1 MNRGGR
7 QNKHFSLMKQ
17 IFTYF
22 FFLAFGTVLTAQVCP
37 INNNIRNG
45 TPKVFFTFTSE
56 AEANYYEDTQ
66 TSGSGVSDCG
76 GADCDNLNNAVFSGM
91 ASPSG
96 TAFNATFDKV
106 RDHTGT
112 EIKFND
118 DLPAGVTATDFFEG
132 TVTFNFDGGITLT
145 CSYNASGV
153 LPVVFADFTARSHN
167 GTVQLDWTTATEL
180 NNDYFQVERSA
191 DGREFTALGKVNGNG
206 NSETF
211 LNYTFTDREPLT
223 GASYYRLR
231 QVDYDG
237 TEAFSHIVSVKNTT
251 PGTLTAFPTI
261 LNGTRELTLDLP
273 EAATLELLNV
283 SGQRVRTFRAL
294 DAGTQ
299 RIDLNGLGAGM
310 YILRTDNERSTKI
323 FLN

>member
-206 NSETF
+206 NSEDDDDNDKGNGGDDDDGRSDGGGIFSRLWSRKRGSRGSTRPGQGSSRGSDFAAERRTASRGIAAAWPACGGRSKRRLGSTSSSSPCTACPVKTGNARRMNSTF
-211 LNYTFTDREPLT
+211 
-223 GASYYRLR
+223 
-231 QVDYDG
+231 
-237 TEAFSHIVSVKNTT
+237 
-251 PGTLTAFPTI
+251 
-261 LNGTRELTLDLP
+261 
-273 EAATLELLNV
+273 
-283 SGQRVRTFRAL
+283 
-294 DAGTQ
+294 
-299 RIDLNGLGAGM
+299 
-310 YILRTDNERSTKI
+310 
-323 FLN
+323 